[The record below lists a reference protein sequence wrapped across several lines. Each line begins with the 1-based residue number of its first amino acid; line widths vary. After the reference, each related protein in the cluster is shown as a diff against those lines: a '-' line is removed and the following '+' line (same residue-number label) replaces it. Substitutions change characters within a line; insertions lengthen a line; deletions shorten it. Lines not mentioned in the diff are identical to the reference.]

1 MPDPPGNF
9 FVLRI
14 GSMKV
19 KAHKEAWPFRSDL
32 QFTGY
37 YEPNLPANS
46 GDCGEYMFRSVNCY
60 DPDGSHIA
68 QYKRSWI
75 EDGDTK
81 VQNFKMKSQSISI
94 SDDIVFMLFLNGILG
109 QHQARP
115 RPLHFL
121 TV

>member
-1 MPDPPGNF
+1 
-9 FVLRI
+9 
-14 GSMKV
+14 MKV